1 MIDEKKTILRHFL
14 RFVFLLILVAHP
26 SISSAALPPITPTQT
41 IAAARSQIGVTTSY
55 DPAYRKI
62 GYPNGDVP
70 ADTGVCADVI
80 VRALRKQNADL
91 QQLVHEDMR
100 ANFSAYP
107 KIWGLSKPDK
117 NIDHRRVPNLCTYFK
132 RAGKSVP
139 ITTNAADY
147 KPGDIVAWNL
157 RPKGS
162 LPHIGIVSDRR
173 AADGTP
179 LVIHNIGSGVK
190 EENVLLAFKI
200 TGHYRL

>member
-1 MIDEKKTILRHFL
+1 M
-14 RFVFLLILVAHP
+14 FVRTLILIVFFHLHIA
-26 SISSAALPPITPTQT
+26 IASAALPPITPAQT
-41 IAAARSQIGVTTSY
+41 ISDARAQIGVTTSY

-70 ADTGVCADVI
+70 IDTGVCADVI

-139 ITTNAADY
+139 ITANTADY

-162 LPHIGIVSDRR
+162 LPHIGIVSDKRTP
-173 AADGTP
+173 DGAP
-179 LVIHNIGSGVK
+179 LIIHNIGSGTR
-190 EENVLLAFKI
+190 EENILFVHKI
-200 TGHYRL
+200 TSHFRP